1 MCTVKQ
7 LLLISEST
15 VPLKIPFQPVIPCTK
30 NSPQSLS
37 VPYTY
42 PLCHLSAPSIT
53 CTYMCIPYPRYP
65 FSAIPCT
72 PNVTPSLLLSSLVHV
87 SVTPVSPV
95 ILYTVAGCSVKCC
108 ICSLYKVILAVTNR
122 EIKLSI
128 NKLVHEMNFEM
139 YSVYYNNAP
148 VVCISL
154 RIMHLQNTYFYFN
167 YLSHSIFLS

>member
-1 MCTVKQ
+1 MYEQTERQTEDRDTNQFSVTCMCTVKQ

-30 NSPQSLS
+30 NSPQSVS

-42 PLCHLSAPSIT
+42 PLCRLSAPSIP
-53 CTYMCIPYPRYP
+53 CTYMCIPCPRYP
-65 FSAIPCT
+65 LSAIPCT

-87 SVTPVSPV
+87 SV
-95 ILYTVAGCSVKCC
+95 ILYTVPGCSVKCC

-128 NKLVHEMNFEM
+128 NKLVHEMNF
-139 YSVYYNNAP
+139 
-148 VVCISL
+148 
-154 RIMHLQNTYFYFN
+154 
-167 YLSHSIFLS
+167 